1 MKSPFL
7 AALVLMVSLPIC
19 VCGEPSPPTW
29 PSLPVPRIRGESI
42 DITFAADT
50 SGFQALNQCRLSVRD
65 GVLVVESFGE
75 DPYLAR
81 PLSIPADA
89 CEVIVELRTTVS
101 TGGAVYWTC
110 GRSSQWGED
119 KVRHFPLQADG
130 QWHEY
135 RVEIVTPG
143 GLKQLRLDPG
153 AAPGVYE
160 IRRVR
165 VTAMKILDVAVGEIT
180 VTEKSVRFDI
190 INKTKTPVFVIAE
203 NRKIEVPAEDH
214 RVIEVPRRRDR
225 VLEGVAVEIQCPEME
240 KSLRRV
246 VWVYDDSLPADWTVV
261 PGDLPG
267 GCRLEVSP
275 QDNAARIRRGQ
286 ETLVAI
292 APIVAPA
299 AVEGPGFI
307 TRVPKLSISNQG
319 DNLALAGEGVRAQ
332 IHVRNGE
339 VAFDLEATN
348 SAGEEVEGPVVRP
361 GGLLEQGLFAGLE
374 YLGKGERSSSTLDI
388 ETEEHIRF
396 APDPIKVTMPLMAF
410 VTDRTGVALSWDD
423 MHLQPIYATPNVFDG
438 TADHRMAL
446 RGHRINAVLR
456 VGDSR
461 LEEQILWAVQRKGLP
476 ALPEPPRGRDA
487 QRQLCLWAL
496 TEGPIHNEN
505 GWGHCVEPNWVR
517 RFHVDMVSTI
527 WRLSGKLP
535 EVPELVPG
543 GAHLPDEAA
552 WFLTG
557 RAEQWL
563 QITQNQLENVLR
575 QQREDGSFR
584 YQGPYQKGH
593 FEDTASGYCG
603 RFAVLLLDAA
613 YVTGNKRTLEAGI
626 KTLEYMKRFRT
637 PRGAQT
643 WELSLHTPD
652 ILASAHLVHAYVRGY
667 QLTGNREYLQLARRW
682 ALTGI
687 PFVYLWGEYPVML
700 YATIPVYG
708 ATNWRAPNWIGLPVQ
723 WCGLVYAYSLTLLA
737 PYDNTLDWHRLAE
750 GILIAG
756 EQMQVPR
763 EEGDYAGLLPDS
775 FHIRLQRRQGPFI
788 NPCALVNLRLAL
800 DGKPHRLEV
809 AADEAHRVVSPFPVR
824 LEGRQAVIQGQAGT
838 RYQIVVDG
846 QRVISVDSRGTD
858 VVPLD

>member
-1 MKSPFL
+1 MKSPSL
-7 AALVLMVSLPIC
+7 AALALMVSLSC
-19 VCGEPSPPTW
+19 WACGKQSPPTW
-29 PSLPVPRIRGESI
+29 PSLPVPKVRGESI
-42 DITFAADT
+42 DITFDADT
-50 SGFQALNQCRLSVRD
+50 AGFQALNQCRLSVRD
-65 GVLVVESFGE
+65 GVLVVESSGA

-81 PLSIPADA
+81 PLTIPADA

-110 GRSSQWGED
+110 AQSPQWGED
-119 KVRHFPLQADG
+119 KVRHFPIQGDG

-143 GLKQLRLDPG
+143 GLQQLRLDPG

-165 VTAMKILDVAVGEIT
+165 VTALKIMDVAVGEII
-180 VTEKSVRFDI
+180 VTGDSVRFNL
-190 INKTKTPVFVIAE
+190 INKTPTPVWVITG
-203 NRKIEVPAEDH
+203 NGKVQIPAKDQ
-214 RVIEVPRRRDR
+214 RVVEVPRRRDR

-476 ALPEPPRGRDA
+476 ALPEPPRGREA

-613 YVTGNKRTLEAGI
+613 YVTGNKRALEAGI

>member
-119 KVRHFPLQADG
+119 KVRHFPLQGDG

-180 VTEKSVRFDI
+180 VTAESVRFDI

-613 YVTGNKRTLEAGI
+613 YVTGNKRALEAGI

>member
-119 KVRHFPLQADG
+119 KVRHFPLQGDG

-180 VTEKSVRFDI
+180 VTAESVRFDI

>member
-7 AALVLMVSLPIC
+7 AALLLMVGLPIC

-29 PSLPVPRIRGESI
+29 PSLPVPKVRGETI
-42 DITFAADT
+42 TITFDADT
-50 SGFQALNQCRLSVRD
+50 AGFQALNQCRLSVRD

-81 PLSIPADA
+81 PLSVPADA

-225 VLEGVAVEIQCPEME
+225 VLEGVAIEIQLPEPGQ
-240 KSLRRV
+240 SLRRV
-246 VWVYDDSLPADWTVV
+246 VWIYEDSLSADWTVV

>member
-42 DITFAADT
+42 DITFATDT

-81 PLSIPADA
+81 PLSVPADA

-461 LEEQILWAVQRKGLP
+461 LEQQILWAVQRKGLP

-613 YVTGNKRTLEAGI
+613 YVTGNKRALEAGI
-626 KTLEYMKRFRT
+626 KSLEYMKRFRT

-687 PFVYLWGEYPVML
+687 PFVYMWGEYPVML

>member
-29 PSLPVPRIRGESI
+29 PSLPVPRIPGESI

-81 PLSIPADA
+81 PLSVPADA

-180 VTEKSVRFDI
+180 VTAESVRFDI

-446 RGHRINAVLR
+446 RGHRISAVLR

-461 LEEQILWAVQRKGLP
+461 LEQQILWAVQRKGLP

-613 YVTGNKRTLEAGI
+613 YVTGNKRALEAGI
-626 KTLEYMKRFRT
+626 KSLEYMKRFRT

-687 PFVYLWGEYPVML
+687 PFVYMWGEYPVML

-809 AADEAHRVVSPFPVR
+809 AANEAHRVVSPFPVR

>member
-1 MKSPFL
+1 MKSPSL
-7 AALVLMVSLPIC
+7 AALALIVSLSC
-19 VCGEPSPPTW
+19 WACGEQSPPTW

-42 DITFAADT
+42 DITFDADT
-50 SGFQALNQCRLSVRD
+50 AGFQALNQCRLSVRD
-65 GVLVVESFGE
+65 GVLVVESSGA

-81 PLSIPADA
+81 PLTIPADA

-110 GRSSQWGED
+110 AQSPQWGED
-119 KVRHFPLQADG
+119 KVRHFPIQGDG

-143 GLKQLRLDPG
+143 GLQQLRLDPG

-165 VTAMKILDVAVGEIT
+165 VTALKIMDVAVGEII
-180 VTEKSVRFDI
+180 VTGQSVRFNL
-190 INKTKTPVFVIAE
+190 INKTPTLVWVITG
-203 NRKIEVPAEDH
+203 NGKVQIPAKDQ
-214 RVIEVPRRRDR
+214 RVVEVPRRRDR
-225 VLEGVAVEIQCPEME
+225 VLEGVAIEIQLPEPGQ
-240 KSLRRV
+240 SLRRV
-246 VWVYDDSLPADWTVV
+246 VWIYEDSLSADWTTV

-267 GCRLEVSP
+267 GYQLEISP
-275 QDNAARIRRGQ
+275 PDNAARIRRGQ

-307 TRVPKLSISNQG
+307 TRVPKLSISKQT
-319 DNLALAGEGVRAQ
+319 DHVALVGEGVRVQ
-332 IHVRNGE
+332 IHIHNGE
-339 VAFDLEATN
+339 IAFNLEATG
-348 SAGEEVEGPVVRP
+348 SAGDEVEGPVVRP
-361 GGLLEQGLFAGLE
+361 VGLLQQGLFAGLE

-388 ETEEHIRF
+388 ETEEHVRF

-423 MHLQPIYATPNVFDG
+423 MHLQPVYATPNVFDG
-438 TADHRMAL
+438 TTDHRMAL

-456 VGDSR
+456 VGDAR
-461 LEEQILWAVQRKGLP
+461 LEEQILWAVARKGLP
-476 ALPEPPRGRDA
+476 DLPEPPRGRET
-487 QRQLCLWAL
+487 QRDLCLWAL

-563 QITQNQLENVLR
+563 QMTQNQVESILR

-613 YVTGNKRTLEAGI
+613 YFTGNRRALEAGI

-667 QLTGNREYLQLARRW
+667 QLTGNKEYLELARRW

-700 YATIPVYG
+700 YATVPVYG

-737 PYDNTLDWHRLAE
+737 PYDNTLDWHHLAE

-809 AADEAHRVVSPFPVR
+809 AANEAHRVVSPFPVK
-824 LEGRQAVIQGQAGT
+824 LEGHQAVIHAQAGT

-846 QRVISVDSRGTD
+846 QRVISVDSRGSD